1 MVREERRPFNVTAI
15 DNATNTQPI
24 RPRPARHFSVME
36 LTDQPILCLLEDG
49 EDCGLCGEI
58 VDGVWEVEH
67 SPGGR
72 CDEHACTQ
80 CWRDWT
86 SSTADRDYDHVR
98 CICSSEVVS
107 LWTIRSVLDPPDF
120 EV

>member
-1 MVREERRPFNVTAI
+1 
-15 DNATNTQPI
+15 
-24 RPRPARHFSVME
+24 ME
-36 LTDQPILCLLEDG
+36 LTDQPILWLLEDG

-58 VDGVWEVEH
+58 LDGVWEVKH

-80 CWRDWT
+80 CWKGWT
-86 SSTADRDYDHVR
+86 SSIADTDYNADHVR
-98 CICSSEVVS
+98 CICNREMVS
-107 LWTIRSVLDPPDF
+107 LWTIRSVLATPDF